1 MSSKNGTEPAASLTG
16 ESGSIA
22 ARLTIWYALLSVVLI
37 ASAGS
42 ALYWVLTQQLHQ
54 EDDRLLAG
62 KIAEVRAVL
71 LLHPD
76 NLAALREEV
85 QHESETLPGIY
96 IRVRNAQAGIIAESP
111 VPSRVFDDDGPFT
124 AARIQEK
131 GEGLSWRA
139 PDGQKYR
146 VMSGSFELGSHF
158 TVNAAMSLT
167 KEEQFLT
174 GYLRVLLLA
183 VTAAL
188 AIALAAGYL
197 IARRGLRPVSRLST
211 IVDELGAGQLHRRI
225 GEEAWPTE
233 LKPLAK
239 NFDRLLSR
247 LEESFARISR
257 FSADIAHE
265 LRTPLHILRG
275 EAEIALSKDRPNTDY
290 RACIESA
297 VDEYDRL
304 SHMVDALLF
313 LARSEQPDAQLDK
326 RSLDMEQETA
336 AVFAYYQAMADEL
349 GVALV
354 NHCAGSVIADSAL
367 LRRALGN
374 LVANALRHTPS
385 GGRIL
390 VDVKAAPDN
399 KTEIVVSDTGHGIAP
414 EDMPHVLDRFYRADG
429 ARPRLGQGTG
439 LGLAIVQS
447 IMRLHGGTVSIQSEP
462 DRGTAVTLTFP
473 AHPTLPGA
481 RAE

>member
-1 MSSKNGTEPAASLTG
+1 MGEP
-16 ESGSIA
+16 GSIA
-22 ARLTIWYALLSVVLI
+22 VRLTIWYALLSVVLI

-42 ALYWVLTQQLHQ
+42 VLYWVLTQRLHQ

-96 IRVRNAQAGIIAESP
+96 IRVQSAQAGVIAESP
-111 VPSRVFDDDGPFT
+111 VSSSIFDDDGPFT
-124 AARIQEK
+124 AAGMQWD
-131 GEGLSWRA
+131 GEGLSWFA

-158 TVNAAMSLT
+158 TVNAAMSLA

-174 GYLRVLLLA
+174 GYRRVLLLA
-183 VTAAL
+183 VTATL

-197 IARRGLRPVSRLST
+197 LARRGLQPISRLST

-247 LEESFARISR
+247 LEESFARISL

-275 EAEIALSKDRPNTDY
+275 EAEITLSKDRPISDY

-297 VDEYDRL
+297 ADEYDRL

-326 RSLDMEQETA
+326 RSLDIEQETA

-349 GVALV
+349 GVTLV

-374 LVANALRHTPS
+374 LVANALHHTPS
-385 GGRIL
+385 GGRIF
-390 VDVKAAPDN
+390 VDVKAAPDH
-399 KTEIVVSDTGHGIAP
+399 KAEIVVSDTGHGIAP
-414 EDMPHVLDRFYRADG
+414 EDLPHVLDRFYRADG

-447 IMRLHGGTVSIQSEP
+447 IMQLHGGTVSVQSEP
-462 DRGTAVTLTFP
+462 HRGTAFTLTFP
-473 AHPTLPGA
+473 G
-481 RAE
+481 